1 MTAFNIGG
9 FRAAVKSAAEATP
22 PSLRYV
28 SHPGAA
34 AYRSVYNDSSKLI
47 ARNVA
52 SKMYIP
58 KGFENLGAQAFA
70 GPANHALSRTMRG
83 AAQMPA
89 AAIAANRTL
98 SSGMDRFAAKR
109 IAQTVAKDSGY
120 LSKAK
125 AAMKGHGKLVAGA
138 VAGAVV
144 INGMRS
150 RSGRAADQVRGRPTG
165 PYMY

>member
-52 SKMYIP
+52 RTSVIKTEA
-58 KGFENLGAQAFA
+58 KT
-70 GPANHALSRTMRG
+70 SRLLEGR
-83 AAQMPA
+83 
-89 AAIAANRTL
+89 
-98 SSGMDRFAAKR
+98 
-109 IAQTVAKDSGY
+109 
-120 LSKAK
+120 
-125 AAMKGHGKLVAGA
+125 GKLVAGA
-138 VAGAVV
+138 IAGAA
-144 INGMRS
+144 IIGGMRN
-150 RSGRAADQVRGRPTG
+150 RSGRAADKMRGRPTG